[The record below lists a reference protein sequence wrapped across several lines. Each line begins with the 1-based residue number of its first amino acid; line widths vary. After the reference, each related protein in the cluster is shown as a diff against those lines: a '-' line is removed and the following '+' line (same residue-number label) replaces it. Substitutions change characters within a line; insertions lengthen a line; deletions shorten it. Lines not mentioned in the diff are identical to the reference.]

1 MAHGALVT
9 SGNLMALAPTRTRLM
24 LVDDDVEQLYLRAC
38 VVTAHGYEVIATPDP
53 FLAIR
58 LAAKEKVDLAILD
71 YEMPAMNGCTLAD
84 KLREMTPALKIALY
98 SGVVAIPENDIQKV
112 DLFISKADGISE
124 LLRHLPELLIHDCR
138 SITSTPRWRL

>member
-1 MAHGALVT
+1 
-9 SGNLMALAPTRTRLM
+9 M

-38 VVTAHGYEVIATPDP
+38 VATAHGYEVIATPDP

-58 LAAKEKVDLAILD
+58 LGAKEKFDLAILD
-71 YEMPAMNGCTLAD
+71 YEMPGMNGCTLAD
-84 KLREMTPALKIALY
+84 KLRETAPALKIALY

-112 DLFISKADGISE
+112 DLFISKADGIFDLLCRLSE
-124 LLRHLPELLIHDCR
+124 LLKHDCQ